1 MIIQTNIVHNRKW
14 NGLMKEKKLAFFIS
28 TEDDHCVDVPRH
40 GLVSSTKQYR
50 MCNYIEATPNHNCI
64 CQYIII

>member
-1 MIIQTNIVHNRKW
+1 
-14 NGLMKEKKLAFFIS
+14 MKEKKLAFFIS

-40 GLVSSTKQYR
+40 GLVSSTKQYK